1 MVRPI
6 PGSMAKL
13 DRAFYLRSDV
23 VRIARD
29 LLGKVLVTR
38 IDGVR
43 TAGVIT
49 ETEAYAGTTDKASHA
64 FGDRRTARTEV
75 MYAEG
80 GVAYIYLCYG
90 IHHLFN
96 VVTNVKGIPHAVLI
110 RGMHPIEGMSRMRTR
125 RNGMSTTKGP
135 GTAAQALG
143 INTSLSGSDLC
154 GDRIWIEDRGIV
166 PKAGSVQV
174 GPRVG
179 VNYAGS
185 DAALPYRFL
194 YSYSND
200 Q

>member
-1 MVRPI
+1 
-6 PGSMAKL
+6 MAKL

-29 LLGKVLVTR
+29 LLGKVVVTR
-38 IDGVR
+38 IDGVH

-49 ETEAYAGTTDKASHA
+49 ETEAYAGTTDRASHA

-96 VVTNVKGIPHAVLI
+96 VVTNSKDIPHAVLI
-110 RGMHPIEGMSRMRTR
+110 RGMYPTEGMSRMRTR
-125 RNGMSTTKGP
+125 RNGVLTTKGP
-135 GTAAQALG
+135 GTTAQALG
-143 INTSLSGSDLC
+143 ITTSLSGTNLC
-154 GDRIWIEDRGIV
+154 GNRIWIEDRGIV
-166 PKAGSVQV
+166 PEAGTIHV
-174 GPRVG
+174 GPRIG
-179 VNYAGS
+179 VDYAGS

-194 YSYSND
+194 YSYSNE